1 MSEMKVHTTSS
12 PGEFAAEV
20 GDWLKLEPVRN
31 NVLLVHA
38 LDPNGVPPGQGDPVF
53 SWVTDTGDGAIV
65 GAAFARM
72 PYRMPLSEMPDA
84 AARALAEHLVDVLPD
99 LEGVAGSADSTKAF
113 AARWAELTGK
123 SAQSERDQWL
133 MICTETTRPT
143 AAGGPRMS
151 TEDDLDTVAE
161 WFMAGMRDSGLPPE
175 QIAQRARQLA
185 GGQIAG
191 GRQIVWEDQDGT
203 PVGAAGWG
211 LNIAGVVRPAG
222 VFVSPDHRAG
232 GYATVLLGE
241 VTARALENGADATVC
256 THFLKYE
263 SMLAVVEKV
272 GYRRLADFTEYRF
285 E

>member
-1 MSEMKVHTTSS
+1 MQVHTTPS
-12 PGEFAAEV
+12 PEEFAAAA
-20 GDWLKLEPVRN
+20 GDWLKREPARN

-53 SWVTDTGDGAIV
+53 SWVTGADGEVV

-72 PYRMPLSEMPDA
+72 PYRMPLSEMPDD
-84 AARALAEHLVDVLPD
+84 AARALAEHLVTVLPD
-99 LEGVAGSADSTKAF
+99 LEGVAGAAGSAKVF

-123 SAQSERDQWL
+123 TAHSERDQWL
-133 MICTETTRPT
+133 MVCTETTRPDD
-143 AAGGPRMS
+143 APGGPRMS
-151 TEDDLDTVAE
+151 TQDDLETVAE

-191 GRQIVWEDQDGT
+191 NRQIVWEDESAT

-211 LNIAGVVRPAG
+211 LRIAGVVRPAG

-232 GYATVLLGE
+232 GYATLLLGE
-241 VTARALENGADATVC
+241 VTARALENGAQACVC

>member
-1 MSEMKVHTTSS
+1 MRVHTTAS
-12 PGEFAAEV
+12 PAEFAERV
-20 GDWLKLEPVRN
+20 GGFLEREPARN

-53 SWVTDTGDGAIV
+53 SWVTDASGELV
-65 GAAFARM
+65 GAAFARL
-72 PYRMPLSEMPDA
+72 PYRMPLSEMPDD
-84 AARALAEHLVDVLPD
+84 AARALAEHLVTVLPD
-99 LEGVAGSADSTKAF
+99 LEGVAGAAQSAKVF

-123 SAQSERDQWL
+123 TANSERDQWL
-133 MICTETTRPT
+133 MVCTKTTRPAD

-151 TEDDLDTVAE
+151 TQDDLETVAE

-185 GGQIAG
+185 GGQLAG
-191 GRQIVWEDQDGT
+191 NRQIVWEDEHGT

-211 LNIAGVVRPAG
+211 LRIAGVVRPAG
-222 VFVSPDHRAG
+222 VFVSPDHRSG
-232 GYATVLLGE
+232 GYATLLLGE
-241 VTARALENGADATVC
+241 VTARALDNGADACVC

-263 SMLAVVEKV
+263 SMLAVVERV

-285 E
+285 S

>member
-1 MSEMKVHTTSS
+1 MQVHTTPS
-12 PGEFAAEV
+12 PEEFAAAA
-20 GDWLKLEPVRN
+20 GGWLEREPARN

-53 SWVTDTGDGAIV
+53 SWVTNSSGEVV
-65 GAAFARM
+65 GAAFARL
-72 PYRMPLSEMPDA
+72 PYRMPLSEMPDD
-84 AARALAEHLVDVLPD
+84 AARALAEHLVTVLPD
-99 LEGVAGSADSTKAF
+99 LEGVAGAAQSAKVF

-123 SAQSERDQWL
+123 TAHSERDQWL
-133 MICTETTRPT
+133 MVCTATARP
-143 AAGGPRMS
+143 ADAPGGPRMS
-151 TEDDLDTVAE
+151 TQDDLETVAE

-191 GRQIVWEDQDGT
+191 NRQIVWEDESGT

-211 LNIAGVVRPAG
+211 LRIAGVVRPAG
-222 VFVSPDHRAG
+222 VFVSPDHRSG
-232 GYATVLLGE
+232 GYATLLLGE
-241 VTARALENGADATVC
+241 VTARALENGADACVC

>member
-1 MSEMKVHTTSS
+1 MRVHTTSS
-12 PGEFAAEV
+12 ADEFAARV
-20 GDWLKLEPVRN
+20 GDWLKREPARN

-53 SWVTDTGDGAIV
+53 SWVTDGDDIV
-65 GAAFARM
+65 GAAFARL
-72 PYRMPLSEMPDA
+72 PYRMPMTEMPDD
-84 AARALAEHLVDVLPD
+84 AARALAEHLVTVLPD
-99 LEGVAGSADSTKAF
+99 LEGVAGAATSAKVF
-113 AARWAELTGK
+113 AARWASLTGK
-123 SAQSERDQWL
+123 TAHSERDQWL
-133 MICTETTRPT
+133 MICTETTRPAD

-151 TEDDLDTVAE
+151 TQDDLETVAE

-191 GRQIVWEDQDGT
+191 GRQIVWEDAEGT

-211 LNIAGVVRPAG
+211 LNIAGVIRPAG

-232 GYATVLLGE
+232 GYATLLLGE
-241 VTARALENGADATVC
+241 VTARALENGAEACVC

>member
-1 MSEMKVHTTSS
+1 MAVHTTSS
-12 PGEFAAEV
+12 PEVFAEAA
-20 GDWLKLEPVRN
+20 GDWLKQNPARN

-53 SWVTDTGDGAIV
+53 AWVTDSAGAVV
-65 GAAFARM
+65 GAGFDRL
-72 PYRMPLSEMPDA
+72 PYRMPLSEMPA
-84 AARALAEHLVDVLPD
+84 EAARELAEHLVTELPG
-99 LEGVAGSADSTKAF
+99 LEGVAGPADTAKEF

-123 SAQSERDQWL
+123 DAHRERDQWL
-133 MICTETTRPT
+133 MVCTETTRPDG
-143 AAGGPRMS
+143 AAGGARMS
-151 TEDDLDTVAE
+151 TEDDLDTVGE

-191 GRQIVWEDQDGT
+191 RRQIVWEDEDGV

-211 LNIAGVVRPAG
+211 LEIAGVVRPAG
-222 VFVSPDHRAG
+222 VFVDPERRSG
-232 GYATVLLGE
+232 GYATLLLGE
-241 VTARALENGADATVC
+241 VTARALEGGAQACVC

-272 GYRRLADFTEYRF
+272 GYRKLADFTEYRF

>member
-1 MSEMKVHTTSS
+1 MRVHTTSS
-12 PGEFAAEV
+12 PDEFALRV
-20 GDWLKLEPVRN
+20 GGWLEREPARN

-53 SWVTDTGDGAIV
+53 SWVTDSGGEIV
-65 GAAFARM
+65 GAAFARL
-72 PYRMPLSEMPDA
+72 PYRMPMTEMPDD
-84 AARALAEHLVDVLPD
+84 AARALAEHLVTVLPD
-99 LEGVAGSADSTKAF
+99 LEGVAGAATSTKVF

-123 SAQSERDQWL
+123 AAHSERDQWL
-133 MICTETTRPT
+133 MICTQTSRP
-143 AAGGPRMS
+143 AGAPGGPRMS
-151 TEDDLDTVAE
+151 TEDDLETVAE

-191 GRQIVWEDQDGT
+191 GRQIVWEDADGT
-203 PVGAAGWG
+203 PAGAAGWG
-211 LNIAGVVRPAG
+211 LNIAGVIRPAG
-222 VFVSPDHRAG
+222 VFVSPDHRSG
-232 GYATVLLGE
+232 GYATLLLGE
-241 VTARALENGADATVC
+241 VTARALENGAEATVC

-272 GYRRLADFTEYRF
+272 GYKRLADFTEYRF

>member
-1 MSEMKVHTTSS
+1 MKVQTTAS
-12 PGEFAAEV
+12 PAEFYAAAGE
-20 GDWLKLEPVRN
+20 WLEREPARN

-53 SWVTDTGDGAIV
+53 SWVTDGSGAVV

-72 PYRMPLSEMPDA
+72 PYRMPLTEMSDD
-84 AARALAEHLVDVLPD
+84 AARALAEHLVTVLPD
-99 LEGVAGSADSTKAF
+99 LEGVAGAASSAKVF

-123 SAQSERDQWL
+123 TAHSERDQWL
-133 MICTETTRPT
+133 MICTETTRPDD
-143 AAGGPRMS
+143 ASGGPRMS
-151 TEDDLDTVAE
+151 TPDDLDTVAE
-161 WFMAGMRDSGLPPE
+161 WFMAGMRDSGLPPD

-191 GRQIVWEDQDGT
+191 GRQIVWEDANGT

-211 LNIAGVVRPAG
+211 LNFAGVIRPAG

-232 GYATVLLGE
+232 GYATLLLGE
-241 VTARALENGADATVC
+241 VTARALENGADACVC

>member
-1 MSEMKVHTTSS
+1 MQVHTTSS
-12 PGEFAAEV
+12 PEVFAEHA
-20 GDWLKLEPVRN
+20 GDWLKQKPAQN

-53 SWVTDTGDGAIV
+53 AWVTGDDGAV
-65 GAAFARM
+65 LGAGFDRI
-72 PYRMPLSEMPDA
+72 PYRMPLSEMPPE
-84 AARALAEHLVDVLPD
+84 AARALAEHLVTVLPG
-99 LEGVAGSADSTKAF
+99 LEGVAGPADTAKEF

-123 SAQSERDQWL
+123 DAHRERDQWL
-133 MICTETTRPT
+133 MVCTQTARQD
-143 AAGGPRMS
+143 AAGGGARMS
-151 TEDDLDTVAE
+151 TEDDLDTVGE

-191 GRQIVWEDQDGT
+191 RRQIVWEDADGV

-211 LNIAGVVRPAG
+211 LDIAGVVRPAG
-222 VFVSPDHRAG
+222 VFVDPERRSG
-232 GYATVLLGE
+232 GYATLLLGE
-241 VTARALENGADATVC
+241 VTARALENGAEATVC

>member
-1 MSEMKVHTTSS
+1 MKVHTTSD

-38 LDPNGVPPGQGDPVF
+38 LDPNGVPPGQADPVF
-53 SWVTDTGDGAIV
+53 SWVTDDADAIV
-65 GAAFARM
+65 GAAFARL

-84 AARALAEHLVDVLPD
+84 AARALAEHLVTVLPD

-133 MICTETTRPT
+133 MICTETTRV
-143 AAGGPRMS
+143 AAGGGPRLS
-151 TEDDLDTVAE
+151 TADDLDTVAE

-191 GRQIVWEDQDGT
+191 GRQIVWENEDGA

-285 E
+285 D

>member
-1 MSEMKVHTTSS
+1 MQVHTTSS
-12 PGEFAAEV
+12 PEEFAAAA
-20 GDWLKLEPVRN
+20 GDWLKQEPARN

-53 SWVTDTGDGAIV
+53 AWVTDADDAVV
-65 GAAFARM
+65 GAAFARV
-72 PYRMPLSEMPDA
+72 PYRVPLSEMSDD
-84 AARALAEHLVDVLPD
+84 AARALAEHLQTVVPG
-99 LEGVAGSADSTKAF
+99 LEGVAGPADTAKAF

-123 SAQSERDQWL
+123 EAHRERDQWL
-133 MICTETTRPT
+133 MVCTETTRPT
-143 AAGGPRMS
+143 DADGAPRMS
-151 TEDDLDTVAE
+151 TEDDLDTVGE

-191 GRQIVWEDQDGT
+191 RRQIIWENGAGV

-211 LNIAGVVRPAG
+211 LEIAGVVRPAG
-222 VFVSPDHRAG
+222 VFVDPEQRSG
-232 GYATVLLGE
+232 GYATLLLGE
-241 VTARALENGADATVC
+241 VTARALENGAQATVC

-285 E
+285 A

>member
-1 MSEMKVHTTSS
+1 MRVHTTSS
-12 PGEFAAEV
+12 PGEFAAAA
-20 GDWLKLEPVRN
+20 GDWLKREPARN

-53 SWVTDTGDGAIV
+53 SWVTDPTGEVV
-65 GAAFARM
+65 GAAFARL
-72 PYRMPLSEMPDA
+72 PYRMPMTEMPDD
-84 AARALAEHLVDVLPD
+84 AARALAEHLVTELPD
-99 LEGVAGSADSTKAF
+99 LEGVAGAATSTKVF

-123 SAQSERDQWL
+123 TAHSERDQWL
-133 MICTETTRPT
+133 MICTETARP
-143 AAGGPRMS
+143 ADAPGGPRMS
-151 TEDDLDTVAE
+151 TQDDLETVAE

-191 GRQIVWEDQDGT
+191 GRQIVWADADGT
-203 PVGAAGWG
+203 SVGAAGWG
-211 LNIAGVVRPAG
+211 LNIAGVIRPAG
-222 VFVSPDHRAG
+222 VFVSPDHRSG
-232 GYATVLLGE
+232 GYASLLLGE
-241 VTARALENGADATVC
+241 VTARALENGAEACVC

-285 E
+285 D